1 MEENAAVASPQLE
14 EDVSRGTAAVLASA
28 DAHRQQLVRQ
38 WSWALVWL
46 LPAVLT
52 IVGIVLT
59 SGGTVEVVSQY
70 EETYVTL
77 VAVWPA
83 GLTLLGVGLLG
94 LMAAAILNVVRVMR
108 ALPHAADPLR
118 AVSDS

>member
-14 EDVSRGTAAVLASA
+14 EDVSRGTADVLASA

-108 ALPHAADPLR
+108 R
-118 AVSDS
+118 